1 MYGGDRLFHLF
12 EKAILGM
19 ALLRVLSGSIEI
31 MVAIMFLKYNNIE
44 KALMLNSSL
53 ALVGP
58 IILILT
64 TTIGLFGIAEKI
76 SFAKL
81 LWVFG
86 GVACILYGVK
96 SQ

>member
-1 MYGGDRLFHLF
+1 MFHLF

-19 ALLRVLSGSIEI
+19 ALLRILSGSIEI
-31 MVAIMFLKYNNIE
+31 MVALMFLKYNDLE

-58 IILILT
+58 IILITT
-64 TTIGLFGIAEKI
+64 TTIGLFGMAEKI

>member
-1 MYGGDRLFHLF
+1 
-12 EKAILGM
+12 M
-19 ALLRVLSGSIEI
+19 ALLRIVSGSIEI
-31 MVAIMFLKYNNIE
+31 MVAILFLKYNNLE

-58 IILILT
+58 IILITT

-76 SFAKL
+76 SFTRL

-86 GVACILYGVK
+86 GVACILFGLK